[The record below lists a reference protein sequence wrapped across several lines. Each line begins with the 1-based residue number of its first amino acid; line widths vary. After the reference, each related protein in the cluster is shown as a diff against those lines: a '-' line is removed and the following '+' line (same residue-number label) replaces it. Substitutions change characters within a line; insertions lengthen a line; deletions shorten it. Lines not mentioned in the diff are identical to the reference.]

1 MESGVQAQLTSSD
14 EEIALHFKKT
24 GDNELFS
31 QLFAK
36 HKRKVFFVCRSF
48 FDDRNAAEDATQETF
63 LRAYVNIAQFH
74 GGDFSRWIM
83 RIAKNAC
90 IDEWRKRRPV
100 SEFDETTMAG
110 GSTADT
116 FASSFDLCLTV
127 EKVLKEMRLLPPEQQ
142 LCLELKIEG
151 YSYEETAVRT
161 GFTVDA
167 VKSHLQN
174 GRRMLWMKVGEAVS
188 QLR

>member
-14 EEIALHFKKT
+14 EEIALHFKQT
-24 GDNELFS
+24 GDNEFFS

-36 HKRKVFFVCRSF
+36 HRKKVFFVCRSF
-48 FDDRNAAEDATQETF
+48 FDDGSAAEDATQETF
-63 LRAYVNIAQFH
+63 LRAYLYIAQFH
-74 GGDFSRWIM
+74 GGDFSSWIM

-100 SEFDETTMAG
+100 SEFDETTTAG
-110 GSTADT
+110 GSAADT
-116 FASSFDLCLTV
+116 FSSSIDLRLTV
-127 EKVLKEMRLLPPEQQ
+127 EKVIKEMRFLPSEQQ
-142 LCLELKIEG
+142 QCLELKIEG

-174 GRRMLWMKVGEAVS
+174 GRRMLWIKVGEAVS